1 MSLPDWS
8 VQLAY
13 GRLGW
18 ALVLAALV
26 LAIGARVAGRRRV
39 LPPLAVAAVV
49 LGSIAWCLAPG
60 RASPAYWLM
69 MGAQWPSALLVALA
83 GDACWRRAAAGS
95 FGAAGAAWA
104 AAPAYPLLPRGWA
117 SAIVVAGALLYAD
130 VAGWLA
136 IGLYPLGFG
145 PVAAP
150 LLALLAA
157 AGCVIA
163 LSRGVARERATVL
176 LVALLAWSIGRLP
189 TGNLWDAMFDPLL
202 WLWSLASVVAAGRA
216 RWRSARG
223 GVPVDPVDPVI
234 EEPHTA

>member
-13 GRLGW
+13 GRVGW
-18 ALVLAALV
+18 ALILAAVV
-26 LAIGARVAGRRRV
+26 LAIAARVAGPRRV

-49 LGSIAWCLAPG
+49 LAAIAWCLAPG
-60 RASPAYWLM
+60 RASPAYWLA

-83 GDACWRRAAAGS
+83 GDACWRLVRPLAAAR
-95 FGAAGAAWA
+95 
-104 AAPAYPLLPRGWA
+104 PPPLLPIGWA
-117 SAIVVAGALLYAD
+117 SAIAAAGALLYAD
-130 VAGWLA
+130 IVGWLA

-157 AGCVIA
+157 AGCVLA
-163 LSRGVARERATVL
+163 LSRGVARERALVL

-202 WLWSLASVVAAGRA
+202 WLWSLASVCAAGWA
-216 RWRSARG
+216 RWRQPAHRGAR
-223 GVPVDPVDPVI
+223 PEADPVI
-234 EEPHTA
+234 EGPRTA